1 MVMREDISRLVDG
14 DLPEDHL
21 DATCSQLKQGE
32 GMATWMCYHVIG
44 DTLRGTAG
52 AAPQLSEKFA
62 ARLAA
67 EPVVV
72 APRARVQRP
81 LTYAWA
87 AAATI
92 AAVAITG
99 WVAFSVIDTAPA
111 LTAVAKARETATV
124 RAALGRPATVPQ
136 DYLLAHQE
144 FSPSSQIQDLGPSI
158 RAIAAPAS
166 DARQ

>member
-1 MVMREDISRLVDG
+1 MREEISRLVDG

-21 DATCSQLKQGE
+21 AAACSELKQGE

-44 DTLRGTAG
+44 ETLRGTAG
-52 AAPQLSEKFA
+52 AAPRLSEKFA

-72 APRARVQRP
+72 APRARVHRP

-92 AAVAITG
+92 AAVAVTG
-99 WVAFSVIDTAPA
+99 WAAFSVIDTAPA
-111 LTAVAKARETATV
+111 ATAVAKARETTAV

-144 FSPSSQIQDLGPSI
+144 FSPSSQIQGPGPSI
-158 RAIAAPAS
+158 RAMATPAF
-166 DARQ
+166 DARP